1 MESRGT
7 INQIEGVEIGNRTE
21 YANLIINVDKMIVF

>member
-1 MESRGT
+1 MEGVT
-7 INQIEGVEIGNRTE
+7 INQIEGVGIGNRTE